1 MTIIKEEK
9 KAEKHGIDV
18 TTNNMFSLQKK
29 GKRNRDAGK
38 TKLEKKNTHRKQI
51 LNLYIK
57 QIRTSGP

>member
-18 TTNNMFSLQKK
+18 TTNNMFSLKKK

-38 TKLEKKNTHRKQI
+38 TKLEKKNT
-51 LNLYIK
+51 
-57 QIRTSGP
+57 